1 MAVVS
6 SKTKTFADGTISW
19 GERLRTFG
27 YVIFVV
33 YLVAASITALVG
45 LAQLG
50 REETVADGAAYLLI
64 AVISAGTGTVLA
76 SVCIAFSS
84 YILMNAS
91 HLLSTSSGDA
101 GLVDA
106 TVLAITRDP
115 SLANPQTPEQF
126 QALSSSVDTIMRE
139 LEIGSVL
146 SDAVAIQARKSR
158 SPDRARSNFDAGSRQ
173 SNGGKPRL
181 GVRLEVS
188 PTSGNLRVPAKGQRI
203 NEIIIVPGSPAAR
216 ANLIPGDELLSVAG
230 IPVRTTE
237 ELKTVLS
244 AYQLGQLVDLD
255 IVRLGQTY
263 RLSVEL

>member
-6 SKTKTFADGTISW
+6 SKTKTFADGTINW

-33 YLVAASITALVG
+33 YLVAASIAALVG

-126 QALSSSVDTIMRE
+126 HALSSSVDTIMRE

-146 SDAVAIQARKSR
+146 IEAVAIQDRKSR
-158 SPDRARSNFDAGSRQ
+158 STERARSSFDAGSRQ
-173 SNGGKPRL
+173 ANGGKPRL
-181 GVRLEVS
+181 GVQLVVS
-188 PTSGNLRVPAKGQRI
+188 PTSGNLRVPTNGGPLNR
-203 NEIIIVPGSPAAR
+203 IIVPGSPAAR
-216 ANLIPGDELLSVAG
+216 ASLIPGDELLTVAG

-263 RLSVEL
+263 RVSVEL